1 MSQFKHL
8 LTRAR
13 ARQCSCSHSPIIEH
27 FALLQ
32 QIDVSEFFSLFVDRF
47 FLLCFVVVSPLTL
60 SYNSCM
66 QSIWREVCGGCGSSS
81 KNIIKTNKRSLH
93 KYINSLYAHFVS
105 IKAANLKFKCI
116 KCCWLIKLF
125 RLQSGALYAFVMWK
139 IEPSIVADAVVI
151 SFFVELCN
159 SFKSNYFFNVCCQML
174 LACGPF
180 TGTYWFQSLSLPVFS
195 LLVFETTA
203 NGFSRPRNLIFPM
216 DNFFSALNFHW
227 ENVKRV
233 EKDCIWATRIQCF
246 ID

>member
-1 MSQFKHL
+1 MNTSNWQLNCLKFQIVFFWNYFMSQFKHL

-47 FLLCFVVVSPLTL
+47 FLLCLVVVSPLTL

-66 QSIWREVCGGCGSSS
+66 QSIWRELCGGGCGSSS

-151 SFFVELCN
+151 SFFVEL
-159 SFKSNYFFNVCCQML
+159 
-174 LACGPF
+174 
-180 TGTYWFQSLSLPVFS
+180 FQ
-195 LLVFETTA
+195 
-203 NGFSRPRNLIFPM
+203 I
-216 DNFFSALNFHW
+216 
-227 ENVKRV
+227 
-233 EKDCIWATRIQCF
+233 
-246 ID
+246 